1 MIEAVSDRAS
11 PPYPAQLAEI
21 TDELLVQ
28 EHPERLRAAV
38 TRLYSLFSD
47 LTGIGRGGEDPA
59 DSSDTL
65 LASGIAISPNDAARC
80 VLDFGRTSK
89 FLKGTYA
96 ALMETRTRFPGR
108 PLEVLYAGCGPFAP
122 LGIPLATRF
131 GAHQLRF
138 TFVDVHARSL
148 DAVRRIIHELG
159 LSAWVR
165 AYVQGDATCYVHS
178 PPLHAVITETMQRAL
193 GREPQVA
200 ITENLARQLCPGGV
214 FIPEKVVVEAWLVD
228 PDREIVTATA
238 AVDASARS
246 YLGRVLE
253 VTALNSPGLGA
264 GDASSRVVLDVPKQA
279 AAGRKVM
286 LATTVTV
293 FDSVRLGER
302 ESGITHPLILHDV
315 PVGEEDIRMEFWYSQ
330 GSHPG
335 FEYRWAPRA
344 RAEPAATL
352 IKTGKLRRA
361 TA

>member
-1 MIEAVSDRAS
+1 MAS
-11 PPYPAQLAEI
+11 VPSSRAQLAET

-59 DSSDTL
+59 DSYDTL
-65 LASGIAISPNDAARC
+65 LPSGIAISPNDAARC
-80 VLDFGRTSK
+80 VLDFGRTGK

-96 ALMETRTRFPGR
+96 ALKETRTRFPDQ

-138 TFVDVHARSL
+138 TFL
-148 DAVRRIIHELG
+148 D
-159 LSAWVR
+159 
-165 AYVQGDATCYVHS
+165 
-178 PPLHAVITETMQRAL
+178 
-193 GREPQVA
+193 VA

-214 FIPEKVVVEAWLVD
+214 FIPEAVVVEAWLVD
-228 PDREIVTATA
+228 PDREISTAPG
-238 AVDASARS
+238 AVDASGRR

-253 VTALNSPGLGA
+253 ITARNSAGPWPG
-264 GDASSRVVLDVPKQA
+264 DESRWVVLDVPKEA
-279 AAGRKVM
+279 VARGKVM
-286 LATTVTV
+286 LATTVRV
-293 FDSVRLGER
+293 FDSVQLRER

-315 PVGEEDIRMEFWYSQ
+315 PVGGEDIRMEFRYSR

-335 FEYRWAPRA
+335 LEYRWAPRT
-344 RAEPAATL
+344 RCRGERPL
-352 IKTGKLRRA
+352 ILAKEVRS
-361 TA
+361 

>member
-1 MIEAVSDRAS
+1 MAS
-11 PPYPAQLAEI
+11 APSSRAQLAET

-59 DSSDTL
+59 DSYDTL
-65 LASGIAISPNDAARC
+65 LPSGLAISPNDAARC
-80 VLDFGRTSK
+80 VLDFRRTGK

-96 ALMETRTRFPGR
+96 ALKETRARFPGQ

-138 TFVDVHARSL
+138 TFLDVHARSL

-165 AYVQGDATCYVHS
+165 AYVQGDATHYVHS
-178 PPLHAVITETMQRAL
+178 GPLHGVIAETMQRAL

-214 FIPEKVVVEAWLVD
+214 FIPEAVVVEAWLVD
-228 PDREIVTATA
+228 PDHEISTAPGV
-238 AVDASARS
+238 VDASGRR

-253 VTALNSPGLGA
+253 VTARSSAGPGP
-264 GDASSRVVLDVPKQA
+264 GDESRWVVLDVPKEA
-279 AAGRKVM
+279 VARGKVM

-293 FDSVRLGER
+293 FDSVQLRER

-315 PVGEEDIRMEFWYSQ
+315 PVGGEDIRMEFRYSR

-335 FEYRWAPRA
+335 LEYRWAPRA
-344 RAEPAATL
+344 RSRGERPL
-352 IKTGKLRRA
+352 ILAKVRS
-361 TA
+361 